1 MKKKQKGF
9 TLIELLVVVAI
20 IGILAAVGVVAYS
33 GYTAG
38 AKKSSAKSN
47 HASVLKYVAAELK
60 KCNINGGGTAM
71 KDPSGQDKL
80 TCSQVGSIGKVAE
93 ATIAALTDFKNP
105 YGEVGGQG
113 EEFKKAVR
121 AGNAGSAPTC
131 DGDTKGVTEVS
142 DDGSSFYVY
151 TCATDDGT
159 AANGDLLSSQA
170 TVE

>member
-1 MKKKQKGF
+1 
-9 TLIELLVVVAI
+9 
-20 IGILAAVGVVAYS
+20 
-33 GYTAG
+33 
-38 AKKSSAKSN
+38 
-47 HASVLKYVAAELK
+47 
-60 KCNINGGGTAM
+60 M

-121 AGNAGSAPTC
+121 AGTADSAPTC
-131 DGDTKGVTEVS
+131 SGDTKGVTEVS